1 LVDLFSL
8 FFFQLSGSILDV
20 YSDEQGISS
29 ANAGLTDAPCPSI
42 LPMRKEIA
50 GNVEF
55 LKV

>member
-1 LVDLFSL
+1 M
-8 FFFQLSGSILDV
+8 